1 MKILRTFRIG
11 IIKSILK
18 KILLS
23 DNVFLKILRK
33 IFFILKTML
42 GKNT

>member
-11 IIKSILK
+11 IIKSTLK